1 MLHLFSGY
9 CQSILI
15 MLIYV
20 QNVVVCCTC
29 ISDNSTVYVIKH
41 TAIGDAALYKKNM
54 TNANRALVCLQKC
67 LPLAY
72 GSLLPMTGQ
81 R

>member
-9 CQSILI
+9 CQSKLI

-20 QNVVVCCTC
+20 QNVVVCF
-29 ISDNSTVYVIKH
+29 ISENSTVYVKKH
-41 TAIGDAALYKKNM
+41 IATGDAALYKKNM
-54 TNANRALVCLQKC
+54 TNAYRALVCLQKC
-67 LPLAY
+67 LPFAH
-72 GSLLPMTGQ
+72 GSLVPMTGQ

>member
-1 MLHLFSGY
+1 
-9 CQSILI
+9 

-20 QNVVVCCTC
+20 HNVVVCF
-29 ISDNSTVYVIKH
+29 ISENSTVYVIKH
-41 TAIGDAALYKKNM
+41 TATCTGDAALYKKNM
-54 TNANRALVCLQKC
+54 TNANGALVRLQKC